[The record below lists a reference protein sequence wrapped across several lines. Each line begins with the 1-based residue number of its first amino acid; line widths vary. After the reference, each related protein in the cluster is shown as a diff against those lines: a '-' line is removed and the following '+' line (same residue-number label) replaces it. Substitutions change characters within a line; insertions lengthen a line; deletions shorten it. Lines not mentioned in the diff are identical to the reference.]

1 MIDVLVLI
9 NSYAAS
15 PCSVKLG
22 VITYRRKTMKLILL
36 VTAVTIFTT
45 SLVSAQSAK
54 QNDALEPSIR
64 KLELAESDAVVRS
77 DVPALEK
84 LWAEDF
90 TVNNPN
96 NQVSKGRKEVIARVR
111 SGLLNYSSFVR
122 EIESVG
128 FYGDTVIVMGLEKI
142 VPSGTSAD
150 AGKTIRRRY
159 TNIWMKKKGKWLLT
173 VRHANVICAN

>member
-1 MIDVLVLI
+1 
-9 NSYAAS
+9 
-15 PCSVKLG
+15 
-22 VITYRRKTMKLILL
+22 MKFILL
-36 VTAVTIFTT
+36 AAIVACILTVP
-45 SLVSAQSAK
+45 VSGQK
-54 QNDALEPSIR
+54 TKKNDALEQTIR
-64 KLELAESDAVVRS
+64 KLELAESDAVVRG
-77 DVPALEK
+77 DAAALEK

-96 NQVSKGRKEVIARVR
+96 NQISRGRKDVLERVR

-142 VPSGTSAD
+142 VPSGASPD

-159 TNIWMKKKGKWLLT
+159 TNIWMKKKGNWLLT
-173 VRHANVICAN
+173 VRHANIICPN

>member
-1 MIDVLVLI
+1 
-9 NSYAAS
+9 
-15 PCSVKLG
+15 
-22 VITYRRKTMKLILL
+22 MKLLL
-36 VTAVTIFTT
+36 LATVATCVLAGSV
-45 SLVSAQSAK
+45 LGQEAK
-54 QNDALEPSIR
+54 RNDALEQSIR

-77 DVPALEK
+77 DVAALEK